1 MHLSFNNQDGIKLGI
16 FLLTENFHDDAH
28 NTILNDIET
37 ACYAEEL
44 GFDEVWF
51 GEHHFNSFS
60 VIPNPSLMMANLAA
74 KTKSIR
80 IGTAAFLTP
89 FYNTTRLA
97 EEIATLDN
105 LSNGRI
111 NAGFAKGGF
120 ALDLEY
126 FNKNSDTL
134 RDELYANVKDIEQKL
149 YKDEQFQPKPLQ
161 EKIPTFIAT
170 FATKE
175 TIAFAAHNGYGLMF
189 SQGTTLDACEE
200 AQESYKNIAGF
211 YPQTVLMRVF
221 AVADTK
227 EEAKEIALPATDH
240 FVKSMRAV
248 KAKGAQPKFN
258 KANYNE
264 LLAQRYAFFDA
275 KTFMEA
281 AIVGS
286 VDDCIEHILNIKR
299 RIKNLHLTLK
309 VASSESNTT
318 TGMLKIFSQKI
329 KPKI

>member
-1 MHLSFNNQDGIKLGI
+1 MKLGI
-16 FLLTENFHDDAH
+16 FLLTEDFHVNPHAA
-28 NTILNDIET
+28 ILNDISL

-51 GEHHFNSFS
+51 AEHHFNSFS
-60 VIPNPSLMMANLAA
+60 VIPNPSLMMAYLAA
-74 KTKSIR
+74 KTTKIR
-80 IGTAAFLTP
+80 IGSAAFLAP
-89 FYNTTRLA
+89 FYHPIRLA

-120 ALDLEY
+120 TLDMEY
-126 FNKNSDTL
+126 FAKSPEELRSGLFSSVKEIDTQLQENK
-134 RDELYANVKDIEQKL
+134 ELY
-149 YKDEQFQPKPLQ
+149 PKPLQ
-161 EKIPTFIAT
+161 KRVPFYIAT
-170 FATKE
+170 FSTKE
-175 TIAFAAHNGYGLMF
+175 TIEFAAVNGYGLMF
-189 SQGTTLDACEE
+189 SQGATLGACEE

-227 EEAKEIALPATDH
+227 EEAKETAWPATDH

-258 KANYNE
+258 KANYDE

-275 KTFMEA
+275 KTFMEV

-286 VDDCIEHILNIKR
+286 VEDCVEHILNIKG

-309 VASSESNTT
+309 VASSDENITKR
-318 TGMLKIFSQKI
+318 MLKIFSQKI
-329 KPKI
+329 KPYL